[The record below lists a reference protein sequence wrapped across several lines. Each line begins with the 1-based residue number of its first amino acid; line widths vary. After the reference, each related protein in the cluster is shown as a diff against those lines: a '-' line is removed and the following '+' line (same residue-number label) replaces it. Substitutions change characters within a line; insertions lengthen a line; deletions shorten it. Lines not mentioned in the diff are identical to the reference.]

1 MSAHIIQLQFPDG
14 IPMRSEASPMAPSGE
29 HGDGPDGAEM
39 RNDPVM
45 FAQRD
50 RPVDIV
56 ELTARPATVEAWA
69 DTGDARLIEFIVERY
84 HRPLRV
90 ELVRLVDLA
99 ERVAADAR
107 DPAHDRVRVLVRDLA
122 DLLIEHLDEEEEAL
136 FPAILDGDPDRV
148 GMSSLAAA
156 AVDDHRVVTRF
167 LDELRGLCGD
177 LVDPR
182 PLRRALAWGLVTL
195 ERELLA
201 HIQLELKVL
210 VQRLQVSLRQWR
222 PSAGAQPTV

>member
-14 IPMRSEASPMAPSGE
+14 IPMRSEASPLAPSSE
-29 HGDGPDGAEM
+29 PGDGPDGAEM

-45 FAQRD
+45 FAQRE

-69 DTGDARLIEFIVERY
+69 DTSDDRLIEFVVERY
-84 HRPLRV
+84 HRPLRA
-90 ELVRLVDLA
+90 ELPRLVHLA
-99 ERVAADAR
+99 ERVAAEQRA
-107 DPAHDRVRVLVRDLA
+107 PAHARILVLVRDLA
-122 DLLIEHLDEEEEAL
+122 ALLSEHLEEEEEAF
-136 FPAILDGDPDRV
+136 FPAVLAGDLERAEV
-148 GMSSLAAA
+148 EALAAA

-167 LDELRGLCGD
+167 LDELRSLCGD

-182 PLRRALAWGLVTL
+182 PLRRALAWGILNL

-201 HIQLELKVL
+201 HIHLELEVL
-210 VQRLQVSLRQWR
+210 VPRLRPTLHQWR
-222 PSAGAQPTV
+222 PTAADSQ